1 MLENILIYDQTP
13 NLDPHRRAQTQLPPI
28 AAGRRRSPSFA
39 EPSLT
44 FYWGSNSKVR
54 TPGVY
59 LVSDMVRPP
68 WHNAV
73 L

>member
-44 FYWGSNSKVR
+44 FYWAQGLIVVAR
-54 TPGVY
+54 
-59 LVSDMVRPP
+59 
-68 WHNAV
+68 A
-73 L
+73 

>member
-1 MLENILIYDQTP
+1 MLRNILIYDQTP

-44 FYWGSNSKVR
+44 FYWGSR
-54 TPGVY
+54 PTP
-59 LVSDMVRPP
+59 SDMVCSGESYPELGFSP
-68 WHNAV
+68 SK
-73 L
+73 